1 MESSAWFS
9 LLGFF
14 VASFA
19 AASSGALFKPGPW
32 YLALAKPWWTPPNWV
47 FPVVW
52 TTLFCLIAIA
62 GWRVWRAEG
71 GWSPALTVY
80 AVHLV
85 LNAAWSAIFF
95 GLHRLGLA
103 LAELVVFWCSVL
115 LMMVMFYPIDPLAT
129 WLLAPYLL
137 WVTIAGF
144 LNYSIWRLNAGPAGR
159 NSPDPRRA

>member
-14 VASFA
+14 AANFA
-19 AASSGALFKPGPW
+19 AASSGAFFKPGPW

-62 GWRVWRAEG
+62 GWRVWRDEG

-80 AVHLV
+80 AIHLG
-85 LNAAWSAIFF
+85 LNAGWSAIFF
-95 GLHRLGLA
+95 GMRRIGLA
-103 LAELVVFWCSVL
+103 LAELVVFWCSIVV
-115 LMMVMFYPIDPLAT
+115 MIVMFYAIDPLAA

-137 WVTIAGF
+137 WVTIAGC
-144 LNYSIWRLNAGPAGR
+144 LNYSIWRLNAAPAAR
-159 NSPDPRRA
+159 SSRDPRRA